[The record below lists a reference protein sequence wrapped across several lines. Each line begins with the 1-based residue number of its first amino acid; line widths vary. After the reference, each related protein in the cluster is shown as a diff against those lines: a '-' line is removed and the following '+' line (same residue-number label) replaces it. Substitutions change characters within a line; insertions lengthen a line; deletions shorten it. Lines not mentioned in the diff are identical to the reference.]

1 VLGSIVQ
8 SMHPLLK
15 RTPFVLSLGEAS
27 GAIMDSYPGAL
38 SQVVT
43 NLIENSLKHGLA
55 GKSHGKVEVLVR
67 RLGPQFTE
75 IIVADDGA
83 GIPDEIKPS
92 VFQAFFTTKAG
103 KGGSGLGLHIVK
115 SIVCG
120 PLGGQI
126 SFQSEAGR
134 GARFVITLPNKA
146 PVEPAGGETKERIY
160 YAAAQHAA

>member
-1 VLGSIVQ
+1 
-8 SMHPLLK
+8 M
-15 RTPFVLSLGEAS
+15 GEAS
-27 GAIMDSYPGAL
+27 GAVMDSYPGAL

-43 NLIENSLKHGLA
+43 NLIENSLKHGLVA
-55 GKSHGKVEVLVR
+55 QPQGKVEVTVR

-92 VFQAFFTTKAG
+92 IFNAFFTTKEG

-126 SFQSEAGR
+126 TVQSEPGR
-134 GARFVITLPNKA
+134 GTRFILTLPNKA
-146 PVEPAGGETKERIY
+146 PAGAAGAQTTERTY
-160 YAAAQHAA
+160 YAAAQAAA

>member
-1 VLGSIVQ
+1 
-8 SMHPLLK
+8 
-15 RTPFVLSLGEAS
+15 
-27 GAIMDSYPGAL
+27 MDSYPGAL
-38 SQVVT
+38 SQVIT

-55 GKSHGKVEVLVR
+55 AKFNGKVEVLVR

-92 VFQAFFTTKAG
+92 MFQAFFTTKAG

-126 SFQSEAGR
+126 SFQSETGQ

-146 PVEPAGGETKERIY
+146 PVEAAASEMKERIY
-160 YAAAQHAA
+160 YAASQHAA